1 MAAFA
6 GTDSAGHRLELAVYG
21 RDAADAQWLRK
32 VWRFCIYRDSG
43 PTLVLN
49 RLQQVEHEAY
59 LTFLA
64 DHAGVRVPEV
74 VAAGRCGPS
83 HDAALVTR
91 LPEGPRLGELGAE
104 DVERSP
110 GRRVLARRAHPA
122 WRGNLARG
130 AQPGDRGGDR
140 RRAAAA

>member
-1 MAAFA
+1 M
-6 GTDSAGHRLELAVYG
+6 AVYG

-64 DHAGVRVPEV
+64 GHAGTGPEI
-74 VAAGRCGPS
+74 VAAGRCGPC

-91 LPEGPRLGELGAE
+91 LPEGKRLSELAGDE
-104 DVERSP
+104 VSDDVVDAFLRSVLML
-110 GRRVLARRAHPA
+110 RRPA
-122 WRGNLARG
+122 SHTV
-130 AQPGDRGGDR
+130 P
-140 RRAAAA
+140 